1 MQSERPTTELWVRM
15 RKKNHGRGLKGR
27 QRSQTWDGECAST
40 HVLRPLQQQN
50 PMRNGIYALEMET
63 QRKLTYG
70 RPANPPG
77 ISGFIPEK
85 RCLPVA
91 PDIGKK
97 LPDWRCVVRATPPP
111 PPPPPPA
118 PAPQLQ
124 PTRARS
130 SRVVWCK
137 GHAVE
142 KSTEARFTA

>member
-85 RCLPVA
+85 RCLPAA
-91 PDIGKK
+91 PDIGQK
-97 LPDWRCVVRATPPP
+97 LPDWRCVVRATPPRP
-111 PPPPPPA
+111 G
-118 PAPQLQ
+118 
-124 PTRARS
+124 PTITTYARARS

-137 GHAVE
+137 GHAVD